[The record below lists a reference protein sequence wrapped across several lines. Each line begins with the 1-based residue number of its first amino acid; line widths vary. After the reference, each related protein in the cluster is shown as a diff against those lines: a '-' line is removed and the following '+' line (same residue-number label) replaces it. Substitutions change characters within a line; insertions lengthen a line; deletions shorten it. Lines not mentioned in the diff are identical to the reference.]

1 MIDNYNDFIKLLK
14 SLDNRPKL
22 LLHACCAP
30 CSSHTILLLKEYFDI
45 TIFYSNDNI
54 YPETEF
60 QKRLN
65 EIIDFCKKISDDIKV
80 IYDEYNEDDFN
91 NAIKGYEALGERSL
105 RCYQCYSLRME
116 KTAKKAK
123 ELNFDYFTT
132 TLSISPY
139 KVTKWINEI
148 GYMLEEKYNIKYLF
162 SDFKK
167 ENGYQHSIELSQ
179 QYCLYRQNYCGC
191 KYSLRERNE
200 KDDRIKEEN
209 NC

>member
-1 MIDNYNDFIKLLK
+1 MIENYNDFIKLLK
-14 SLDNRPKL
+14 NLDYRPKL

-30 CSSHTILLLKEYFDI
+30 CSSHTLLLLKEYFDI

-54 YPETEF
+54 YPEAEY

-65 EIIDFCKKISDDIKV
+65 EITNFCKKISDDIKV

-91 NAIKGYEALGERSL
+91 NAIKGYESFGERSL
-105 RCYQCYSLRME
+105 RCYQCYNLRME

-179 QYCLYRQNYCGC
+179 KYCLYRQNYCGC

>member
-14 SLDNRPKL
+14 SLDYRPKL
-22 LLHACCAP
+22 LLHACCAT
-30 CSSHTILLLKEYFDI
+30 CSSHTLLLLKEYFDI

-54 YPETEF
+54 YPETEY

-65 EIIDFCKKISDDIKV
+65 EITNFCKKISDDIKV
-80 IYDEYNEDDFN
+80 IYDEYN
-91 NAIKGYEALGERSL
+91 NAIKGYENFGERSL
-105 RCYQCYSLRME
+105 RCYQCYNLRME

-179 QYCLYRQNYCGC
+179 KYCLYRQNYCGC

>member
-1 MIDNYNDFIKLLK
+1 MIENYNDFIKLLK
-14 SLDNRPKL
+14 SLDYRPKL

-54 YPETEF
+54 YPEAEY

-65 EIIDFCKKISDDIKV
+65 EITNFCKKISDDIKV

-91 NAIKGYEALGERSL
+91 NAIKGYENFGERSL
-105 RCYQCYSLRME
+105 RCYQCYNLRME

-179 QYCLYRQNYCGC
+179 KYCLYRQNYCGC

>member
-14 SLDNRPKL
+14 SLDYRPKL

-30 CSSHTILLLKEYFDI
+30 CSSHTLLLLKEYFDI
-45 TIFYSNDNI
+45 NIFYSNDNI
-54 YPETEF
+54 YPEAEY

-65 EIIDFCKKISDDIKV
+65 EITNFCKKISDDIKV
-80 IYDEYNEDDFN
+80 IYDPYNENDFN
-91 NAIKGYEALGERSL
+91 NAISGYESLGERSL
-105 RCYQCYSLRME
+105 RCYKCYNLRME

-167 ENGYQHSIELSQ
+167 ENGYKHSIELSQ
-179 QYCLYRQNYCGC
+179 KYCLYRQNYCGC
-191 KYSLRERNE
+191 KYSLKERKE